1 MTKRR
6 PSIAWRLAIGLSAFT
21 GLLWLGAAT
30 IAGTVL
36 EHELNEA
43 FDEGMRQSALRL
55 LPLVIYNE
63 RERVSI
69 EIRRS
74 EREDHDGDDH
84 EEDHDEPR
92 ISGIETEEEYYTY
105 AVLDQN
111 GGVVLAAADAPPT
124 ATMRSV
130 PDGFS
135 AVDGRRVFSLAE
147 ERSGFSIVVLEKTD
161 HRMDALKASVHALTW
176 PLAALVPLIIGGIWL
191 AIRLAMRPLEALS
204 RDIAKRDRR
213 DLSPLTAIR
222 QPVEL
227 KPIAEAVGGLLD
239 RLRNALDAERAFAA
253 SSAHELRTPI
263 AGALAQV
270 QRLAIELHGNP
281 SGARVAE
288 IEASLKHLSQ
298 LSEKLLQL
306 SRLEAGFAE
315 ADGVVEL
322 EPIVRL
328 VARDYESSSRTAGR
342 VQLSIDPA
350 ARLVAPVNGD
360 AFAIAITNLIENAL
374 RHGEADGTV
383 DVIAGPGATV
393 RVLNNGP
400 VVPADVLARLGEP
413 FVRGATTAN
422 GTGLGLSITRAILE
436 QTGGRF
442 EVHSPARGRDGGFEA
457 VLAWEYAIS
466 SSSAASRN
474 MQ

>member
-30 IAGTVL
+30 IAGTVM

-55 LPLVIYNE
+55 LPLAIYNA

-69 EIRRS
+69 EIRSS

-124 ATMRSV
+124 AAMRSV

-135 AVDGRRVFSLAE
+135 VVDGRRVFSLAE
-147 ERSGFSIVVLEKTD
+147 ERSGFSIVVMEKTD

-213 DLSPLTAIR
+213 DLSPLPYAR

-227 KPIAEAVGGLLD
+227 KTIAEAVDGLLG
-239 RLRNALDAERAFAA
+239 RLRDALDAERAFAA

-270 QRLAIELHGNP
+270 QRLAIELQGNP
-281 SGARVAE
+281 SGGRVAE
-288 IEASLKHLSQ
+288 IETALKHLSQ

-315 ADGVVEL
+315 ADGAVEL
-322 EPIVRL
+322 EPILRL
-328 VARDYESSSRTAGR
+328 IIRDYDSASRTAGR
-342 VQLSIDPA
+342 VQLTVDPA
-350 ARLVAPVNGD
+350 TRLVAPVNGD
-360 AFAIAITNLIENAL
+360 AFAIAVTNLIENAL
-374 RHGEADGTV
+374 KHGEAEGPV
-383 DVIAGPGATV
+383 DVRVGPGATV
-393 RVLNNGP
+393 RVINSGH
-400 VVPADVLARLGEP
+400 VVSADMLVRLGEP
-413 FVRGATTAN
+413 FVRGATKAS

-436 QTGGRF
+436 QTGGRL
-442 EVHSPARGRDGGFEA
+442 EVHSPARGAQDGFEA
-457 VLAWEYAIS
+457 VLSWE
-466 SSSAASRN
+466 
-474 MQ
+474 